1 MVTPE
6 RNGNS
11 PDNGTPGA
19 RARQPRR
26 VKVDPA
32 PVVTS
37 VTPASPEARRRA
49 ALRWQDGLQEALELR
64 VGPGTHFFIV
74 LRRVVV
80 GVWQDGFIH
89 AGNLAYMGILALFP
103 FFITVGAILSVLGQ
117 GAERAASVDAFLSAL
132 PPVVARVLAPVA
144 HDVIL
149 ARHGW
154 LLWAGGVIGM
164 WTVSSLIE
172 TIRDILHRAYGVP
185 LTHAIWRYRLASVPM
200 IVAAVVLL
208 LVALY
213 VQVATT
219 TARELIDASIPR
231 WAYLKGGLSLSRMI
245 SAAVLF
251 GAIYLILFALT
262 PGQYRRGPCPKWP
275 GALLVTLWWGLVSI
289 ALPWL
294 LRFVFKYDLTYG
306 SLAGVMI
313 SLFFFW
319 LVGLGVVTG
328 AELNAALA
336 ESPEER
342 DMLGQAD
349 NRTRAALKNSG
360 KNSGKNS
367 RQNSGRDQR
376 TVQEGTE

>member
-1 MVTPE
+1 MVTSE
-6 RNGNS
+6 RNGGS
-11 PDNGTPGA
+11 PGSGA
-19 RARQPRR
+19 SGGKAPEQARTGP
-26 VKVDPA
+26 P

-37 VTPASPEARRRA
+37 VTPVSPEARRRA
-49 ALRWQDGLQEALELR
+49 ALSWQDGLQEALEQR

-74 LRRVVV
+74 LRRVAV

-103 FFITVGAILSVLGQ
+103 FFITVGAALSALGQ
-117 GAERAASVDAFLSAL
+117 GAERAASVDAFLTAL

-144 HDVIL
+144 HDVII

-185 LTHAIWRYRLASVPM
+185 LTHAIWRYRLVSIAM
-200 IVAAVVLL
+200 IVAAVVML

-213 VQVATT
+213 VQVATMT
-219 TARELIDASIPR
+219 VRELIDASIPS
-231 WAYLKGGLSLSRMI
+231 WAYLKGGLSLSRVI
-245 SAAVLF
+245 SALILF
-251 GAIYLILFALT
+251 GSIYLILFALT
-262 PGQYRRGPCPKWP
+262 PGEYRRGPFPKWP
-275 GALLVTLWWGLVSI
+275 GALLVTLWWGLVSF
-289 ALPWL
+289 ALPLL

-336 ESPEER
+336 ESPEEQ

-349 NRTRAALKNSG
+349 NRARAASEKG
-360 KNSGKNS
+360 A
-367 RQNSGRDQR
+367 RDQK
-376 TVQEGTE
+376 TAQEGTE